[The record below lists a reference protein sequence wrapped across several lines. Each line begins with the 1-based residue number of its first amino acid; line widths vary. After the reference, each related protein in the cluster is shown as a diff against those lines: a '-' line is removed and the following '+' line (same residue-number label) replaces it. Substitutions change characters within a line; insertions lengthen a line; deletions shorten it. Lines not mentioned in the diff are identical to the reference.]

1 MTTCATAP
9 PLCSRRS
16 IPQRARFLASCKAR
30 HRSIEFRK
38 FLDQI
43 EDNVPA
49 DLDVHLVLDNYGT
62 HKTPLIQRW
71 LAKRPRFHL
80 HFTPTSA
87 SWLNQVERWFAA
99 LPEKQLRRGVH
110 RSTRA
115 LENAIYTYVDS
126 TNRDPKPF
134 IWTKSAADI
143 LESIARFCRRTS
155 DSGH

>member
-1 MTTCATAP
+1 V
-9 PLCSRRS
+9 
-16 IPQRARFLASCKAR
+16 LASCKAR
-30 HRSIEFRK
+30 HRSVEFRK

-43 EDNVPA
+43 EASVPA
-49 DLDVHLVLDNYGT
+49 YFDVHLVLDNSST

-99 LPEKQLRRGVH
+99 LTEKQLRRGVH

-115 LENAIYTYVDS
+115 LEQAIYTYVDK
-126 TNRDPKPF
+126 TNQHPNPF
-134 IWTKSAADI
+134 IWTKSADDI
-143 LESIARFCRRTS
+143 LDSIARFCQRTS